1 MIWCNRTFEI
11 DVCFT
16 CQKYRYT
23 FLIRYNLSLIPYVSV
38 LIQPNRMF
46 HHIESTKQQ
55 DFFFGFFI
63 YSFEISIRNVSTNT
77 NYLTIYE
84 TQASYIFDPFQMKW
98 YACICFRI
106 AQQAVTIYKEILIQ
120 LIDRVKME

>member
-46 HHIESTKQQ
+46 HYIESTKQQ
-55 DFFFGFFI
+55 DFFSDFSFI
-63 YSFEISIRNVSTNT
+63 LLKFQLGMCVKIR
-77 NYLTIYE
+77 I
-84 TQASYIFDPFQMKW
+84 I
-98 YACICFRI
+98 
-106 AQQAVTIYKEILIQ
+106 
-120 LIDRVKME
+120 